1 MCKTLLYIPIQTE
14 NLCYC
19 STLLQSRGISVTSS
33 PTNDVTH
40 LILPAPAFQRGGKL
54 VDGQDLAAVLSDIP
68 KSITIIGGNLGSGLL
83 NEYKSF
89 DLLQD
94 EEYLAQNAAITAE
107 CAIRVATIDLP
118 VTLSEAPVLILGWGR
133 IGKHLVKLLCRLGC
147 DISVAARKESDLG
160 MISSL
165 GFHAVTYSSLPSR
178 FTNYRI
184 LFNTVPAEVL
194 PAHIAEKFPANCRM
208 IDLASSP
215 GIGGDHIIEA
225 RGLPGKLV
233 PESSGYLIGETI
245 LRYLQNEE
253 AAR

>member
-1 MCKTLLYIPIQTE
+1 
-14 NLCYC
+14 
-19 STLLQSRGISVTSS
+19 
-33 PTNDVTH
+33 

-68 KSITIIGGNLGSGLL
+68 KSITVIGGNLGSGLL

-94 EEYLAQNAAITAE
+94 EEYLVQNAAITAE
-107 CAIRVATIDLP
+107 CAIRIATIDLP
-118 VTLSEAPVLILGWGR
+118 VTLPETPVLILGWGK
-133 IGKHLVKLLCRLGC
+133 IGKHLAKLLCRLDC
-147 DISVAARKESDLG
+147 DISIAARKESDLG
-160 MISSL
+160 MITSL
-165 GFHAVTYSSLPSR
+165 GFHAVTSSSLPSS

-225 RGLPGKLV
+225 RGLPGKLA